1 VKYLYENHLFSVK
14 AKMLQGKEGMA
25 VGSSLSP
32 VVSNIFMDQFKK
44 FHYLQ

>member
-1 VKYLYENHLFSVK
+1 VEYLYENHLFSVK
-14 AKMLQGKEGMA
+14 AKILEGKEGMA

-44 FHYLQ
+44 FHLIQ